1 MTPEKTYTIRE
12 VSQLCNLPPSTLRYY
27 EEVGL
32 IKDIPRKGQQRAYQ
46 KRHLNRLGAIN
57 CFKHTGMT
65 IQQIQKFFY
74 YEDETQDYDA
84 LVTMLKDQCTALEEQ
99 LALLLDNQAHLQN
112 KLKTYERKK
121 AAFEAANSVSEPS

>member
-12 VSQLCNLPPSTLRYY
+12 VSQLCKLPPSTLRYY

-121 AAFEAANSVSEPS
+121 AAFESANSVSEPS

>member
-46 KRHLNRLGAIN
+46 KCHLNRLGAIN